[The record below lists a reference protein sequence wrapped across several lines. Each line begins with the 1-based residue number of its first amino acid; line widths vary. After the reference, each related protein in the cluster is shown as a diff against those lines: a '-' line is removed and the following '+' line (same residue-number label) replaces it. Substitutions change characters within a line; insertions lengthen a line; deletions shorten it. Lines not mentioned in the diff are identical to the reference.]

1 MTKTHVQTHSQE
13 SSRPNLVARKVID
26 STRIPGVWCAAD
38 TTRG

>member
-1 MTKTHVQTHSQE
+1 MTCIQTHSKV
-13 SSRPNLVARKVID
+13 SSRQNLYAQKVID